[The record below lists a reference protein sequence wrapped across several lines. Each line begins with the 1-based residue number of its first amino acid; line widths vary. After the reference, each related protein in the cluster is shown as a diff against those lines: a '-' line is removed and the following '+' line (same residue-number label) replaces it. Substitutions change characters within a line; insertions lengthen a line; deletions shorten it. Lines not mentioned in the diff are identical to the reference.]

1 MIKDSNAT
9 PPALLPV
16 AVARMTGIGEPPG
29 AFKSLSI
36 SGRVKRQPRMK
47 TKPERIAT
55 GIPIT
60 IALGIYQV
68 VRIESTSSFES
79 LPLTCLVGTATSSDM
94 EEMKPIPHM
103 TKQPGSKPM
112 QKVKPLPQLIIVSI
126 ISTIPSGHL

>member
-29 AFKSLSI
+29 AFRSLSI

-47 TKPERIAT
+47 TKPEKTAI

-60 IALGIYQV
+60 IALGICHI
-68 VRIESTSSFES
+68 VRAKGTRLFQS
-79 LPLTCLVGTATSSDM
+79 L
-94 EEMKPIPHM
+94 
-103 TKQPGSKPM
+103 
-112 QKVKPLPQLIIVSI
+112 
-126 ISTIPSGHL
+126 

>member
-29 AFKSLSI
+29 AFNSLSI

-68 VRIESTSSFES
+68 VRIESTSSFEFFDAYLLGRDS
-79 LPLTCLVGTATSSDM
+79 NFFRHGRDETNTTHDEAAW
-94 EEMKPIPHM
+94 
-103 TKQPGSKPM
+103 
-112 QKVKPLPQLIIVSI
+112 
-126 ISTIPSGHL
+126 